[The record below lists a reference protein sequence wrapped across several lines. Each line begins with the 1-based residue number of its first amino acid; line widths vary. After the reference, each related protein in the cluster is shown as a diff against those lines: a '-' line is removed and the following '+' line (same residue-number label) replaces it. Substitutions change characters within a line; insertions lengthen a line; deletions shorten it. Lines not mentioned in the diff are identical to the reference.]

1 MSKQLLIDF
10 LPFEITPQILSEARG
25 DPTKPL
31 RVTGPLQR
39 ANQKNHNGRVYPK
52 ALLEREAKKYAE
64 LVSERRA
71 LGELDHPECH
81 RPGTYILGIDGW
93 KLLESTVIGE
103 LVATL
108 NPDTGTIEYNPI
120 DRIINQPYTGK
131 MISIRGKNIDSMV
144 TPNHRFILKDRNG
157 KLIEKTAQEIFDLS
171 KTTCNPHLS
180 IPTTA
185 SDWIGQSMETY
196 TLPALTATEIS
207 INTTTEFKATQT
219 NPLVLNAVAWFSFL
233 GFYLAEG
240 HVTNRDNHSGYS
252 IFITQNR
259 GEISDAFRSILTA
272 MSPELEWKENDK
284 NGSDSA
290 IIFSTSDARL
300 HTYLAA
306 LGNKYTKYIP
316 RDIKAASV
324 DLLQCLYE
332 WFLNGDGTVVGEY
345 SRTSIFSV
353 SKRLMEDF
361 NEVILKL
368 GMSAV
373 LKEQISKQD
382 YMFAG
387 HLIEVKNKQPL
398 YRLWIKES
406 KAIHLDFRFIKIE
419 EVDYSGTVH
428 CITVKNGTFYC
439 RDHGKCFWSGNS
451 AIINL
456 KNVSHNV
463 VELTWNG
470 DSLMGT
476 IEILTTPSGNIAREL
491 IKNNIRLGIS
501 SRGLGSVK
509 DINENTVEVQED
521 FELLAFDLVSTPS
534 TRGAYMNLT
543 EGVLIEGS
551 GQKKMIPKNSLDK
564 YLKVETIIRD
574 ILGELK

>member
-1 MSKQLLIDF
+1 MSKQLLVDF
-10 LPFEITPQILSEARG
+10 IPFEITPQILSEARG
-25 DPTKPL
+25 DPNKPL
-31 RVTGPLQR
+31 RVKGPLQR
-39 ANQKNHNGRVYPK
+39 AEQKNFNGRIYPK
-52 ALLEREAKKYAE
+52 ALLEREAKKYE
-64 LVSERRA
+64 EIVRERRA

-81 RPGTYILGIDGW
+81 RTGAYILTNVGW
-93 KLLESTVIGE
+93 KLLESAEVGE

-108 NPDTGTIEYNPI
+108 NPGSGAVEYNPI
-120 DRIINQPYTGK
+120 DRVINQPYTGK
-131 MISIRGKNIDSMV
+131 MISIRGKNIDSLV
-144 TPNHRFILKDRNG
+144 TPNHRVILKDRNG
-157 KLIEKTAQEIFDLS
+157 KLIEKTAQEIFELS
-171 KTTCNPHLS
+171 KTTCNPHIS

-185 SDWIGQSMETY
+185 DSWIGQSMETY
-196 TLPALTATEIS
+196 TLPALAVNSIANNATE
-207 INTTTEFKATQT
+207 EFKSTQT
-219 NPLVLNAVAWFSFL
+219 VQLVLNAAAWFSFL

-240 HVTNRDNHSGYS
+240 HVTNRNNQSGYS

-259 GEISDAFRSILTA
+259 GKVADSFRSILQS
-272 MSPELEWKENDK
+272 MSPELEWKEKDK
-284 NGSDSA
+284 EGSDSA
-290 IIFSTSDARL
+290 TIFFTSDARL

-306 LGNKYTKYIP
+306 LGDKYTKYIP
-316 RDIKAASV
+316 SDIKSASS
-324 DLLQCLYE
+324 DLLQCLYD
-332 WFLNGDGTVVGEY
+332 WFVNGDGTVVGEY
-345 SRTSIFSV
+345 DRTSMFSV

-368 GMSAV
+368 GMSGV
-373 LKEQISKQD
+373 LKEQISEKD

-387 HLIEVKNKQPL
+387 HLVEVKNKLPL

-419 EVDYSGTVH
+419 EVEYSGTVH
-428 CITVKNGTFYC
+428 CVTVKNGTFYC
-439 RDHGKCFWSGNS
+439 RDHDKCFWSGNS
-451 AIINL
+451 AVINL

-463 VELTWNG
+463 VELSWDG

-491 IKNNIRLGIS
+491 IKNNVRLGIS

-521 FELLAFDLVSTPS
+521 FELLCFDLVSSPS
-534 TRGAYMNLT
+534 TRGAYMNLAEGIIK
-543 EGVLIEGS
+543 EGVD
-551 GQKKMIPKNSLDK
+551 KKIISSHKSLDK